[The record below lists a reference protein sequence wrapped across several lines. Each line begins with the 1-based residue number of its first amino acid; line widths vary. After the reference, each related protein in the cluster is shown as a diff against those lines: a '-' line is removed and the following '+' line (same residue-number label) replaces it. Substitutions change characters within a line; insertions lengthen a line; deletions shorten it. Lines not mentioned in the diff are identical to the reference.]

1 LDTNTHSGSKN
12 IADAIAKSR
21 EVHGIALIPYVTVGF
36 PTLEDTVPIVV
47 ELEKAGASIVELGVP
62 YSDALAD
69 GPTIQSA
76 SYRAL
81 GNGVTS
87 KTCIDIVKDIRK
99 AGVKLPLIFMG
110 YYNPIL
116 SFGIQEYALECSK
129 AGLQGLIIPD
139 LPPEEA
145 DLMHQSLK
153 SYGLALISL
162 LAPTSSSERILKA
175 CAGANGFIYCVS
187 VAGITGLRSELPA
200 DLKVFIDRVREKTS
214 LPLGVGFGVSQ
225 RSHVQALSSL
235 VECAI
240 VGTQMINVI
249 DSSPPNSRSYNA
261 GNYVRELLGIS

>member
-1 LDTNTHSGSKN
+1 MDTNTHSGSKT
-12 IADAIAKSR
+12 IEDAIAKSR

-145 DLMHQSLK
+145 DLSL
-153 SYGLALISL
+153 IH
-162 LAPTSSSERILKA
+162 I
-175 CAGANGFIYCVS
+175 
-187 VAGITGLRSELPA
+187 
-200 DLKVFIDRVREKTS
+200 
-214 LPLGVGFGVSQ
+214 
-225 RSHVQALSSL
+225 
-235 VECAI
+235 
-240 VGTQMINVI
+240 
-249 DSSPPNSRSYNA
+249 
-261 GNYVRELLGIS
+261 